1 MDLTTLLIHSRPA
14 GTDRHNGFGD
24 LAPPIH
30 QTSTFAQADPNCLG
44 PFDYSRS
51 GNPTRQAV
59 ESAIASLEGGARG
72 LAFASGMAAIS
83 SVLLLFSPGDHIV
96 ASRDLYGG
104 AYRVLT
110 TLFARWGLE
119 TTFVDAANANALAR
133 AVTSRTRAVYVESPS
148 NPLLTVTDLVAVAAL
163 AREHGLVS
171 IIDNTFMTPFLQR
184 PLALGFDIVLHS
196 ATKFLGGHSDVVAG
210 LAVTA
215 DAATGKRLHA
225 VQNAFG
231 AVLGPQ
237 DSWLLLRGMRTLA
250 VRLAAEQATAQT
262 LAQWLAARPEVAG
275 VHYPG
280 LPDHPGYAVHQ
291 GQADGPGAVVS
302 FELHDAA
309 ATDVFLRSVRLPKLA
324 VSLGGVESILSYPAT
339 MSHAAMP
346 PAIRAE
352 RGISDALVRLSVG
365 LESARDLMEDLGQ
378 ALAKAAVGD

>member
-1 MDLTTLLIHSRPA
+1 MDLTTLLVHS
-14 GTDRHNGFGD
+14 GTDAAGGFGD

-30 QTSTFAQADPNCLG
+30 QTSTFAQADPLCLG
-44 PFDYSRS
+44 RFDYSRS
-51 GNPTRQAV
+51 GNPTRQVV
-59 ESAIASLEGGARG
+59 ESAIAALEGGTQG
-72 LAFASGMAAIS
+72 LAFASGMAAIA

-119 TTFVDAANANALAR
+119 TTFVDMTRPDALAR
-133 AVTSRTRAVYVESPS
+133 AVTPRTRAVYVESPS
-148 NPLLTVTDLVAVAAL
+148 NPLLTVTDLAAVAAL
-163 AREHGLVS
+163 AKAHGFVS

-184 PLALGFDIVLHS
+184 PIALGFDIVLHS

-215 DAATGKRLHA
+215 DAATGSRLRT
-225 VQNAFG
+225 VQNTFG

-237 DSWLLLRGMRTLA
+237 DSWLLARGMRTLA
-250 VRLAAEQATAQT
+250 VRLAAEQATAQS
-262 LAQWLAARPEVAG
+262 LAEWLADRPEVAR

-280 LPDHPGYAVHQ
+280 LPGHPGRDIQAR
-291 GQADGPGAVVS
+291 QADGPGAVVS
-302 FELHDAA
+302 FELHSAA
-309 ATDVFLRSVRLPKLA
+309 AAAAFLRAVRLPKLA

-346 PAIRAE
+346 PAERAQ

-365 LESARDLMEDLGQ
+365 LESARDLREDLGQ
-378 ALAKAAVGD
+378 ALATATADG

>member
-1 MDLTTLLIHSRPA
+1 MDLTTLLIHPDPS
-14 GTDRHNGFGD
+14 GTDHQDGFGD

-30 QTSTFAQADPNCLG
+30 QTSTFAQADPLCLG
-44 PFDYSRS
+44 PYDYSRS
-51 GNPTRQAV
+51 GNPTREAV

-104 AYRVLT
+104 AYRALT

-119 TTFVDAANANALAR
+119 TTFVDAADTDALAL
-133 AVTSRTRAVYVESPS
+133 AVTPRTRAVYVESPS
-148 NPLLTVTDLVAVAAL
+148 NPLLTVTDLAAVAAL
-163 AREHGLVS
+163 AKAHSLVS

-184 PLALGFDIVLHS
+184 PIALGFDIVLHS

-210 LAVTA
+210 LTVTA
-215 DAATGKRLHA
+215 AADVGQRLQA
-225 VQNAFG
+225 VQNTFG

-237 DSWLLLRGMRTLA
+237 DSWLTLRGMRTLA

-262 LAQWLAARPEVAG
+262 LAPWLAARPEVTR

-280 LPDHPGYAVHQ
+280 LPSHPGHAIHQ
-291 GQADGPGAVVS
+291 SQADGPGAVIS
-302 FELHDAA
+302 FELPDAA
-309 ATDVFLRSVRLPKLA
+309 AATIFMRALRLPKLA

-346 PAIRAE
+346 PAARAE

-365 LESARDLMEDLGQ
+365 LESASDLMEDLDQ
-378 ALAKAAVGD
+378 ALIKVAAGN